1 VRFDATPDDLS
12 EGNMTIQR
20 PAGKTM
26 DNLAPDDRVKTCKF
40 IEMGTAFGLDGV
52 RCCCLGTFQSP
63 LIVTAEEIRSKA
75 VSYDLVVGRRKDLFA
90 AINGLADGPTGSC
103 TTCVHLKEAMYRDVS
118 FNYLGGESLPAG
130 FNIQHYTACNQY
142 CTYCC
147 FAQADSLIK
156 PQYNILDYLELFR
169 KEGKLRGNNWIDF
182 SGGEP
187 AMLENFD
194 EILNYLL
201 GHNMGTVV
209 VYSNASIFSQA
220 IYDALK
226 KNRIILTTS
235 LDTGMASTY
244 RKLRGANVFPKVIG
258 NLIRYRNSGTRR
270 LWLKY
275 VITDLNRTED
285 DLWGFVL
292 AMLAL
297 KPDRLLI
304 CPDFPYGDRQI
315 PEETVKFAA
324 RLWYVLEKLTGITPG
339 DYTIGYGDPK
349 WLQYRDD
356 LRNAI
361 QEVCGQ
367 KPLGTER
374 NVQALALPPV
384 SRAVTNRVSRMKQR
398 FWDSRLRNRLLP
410 TGSARA
416 KSAMLAWR
424 RTFGRFLVD

>member
-1 VRFDATPDDLS
+1 
-12 EGNMTIQR
+12 MTAQR
-20 PAGKTM
+20 PAAKTM
-26 DNLAPDDRVKTCKF
+26 DNLAPDDVVKTCKF

-75 VSYDLVVGRRKDLFA
+75 VTYDLVIRRRKDLFA

-103 TTCVHLKEAMYRDVS
+103 TTCVHLKEAKYRDVS
-118 FNYLGGESLPAG
+118 FDYVGGEPLPAG
-130 FNIQHYTACNQY
+130 FNIQHYTECNQR
-142 CTYCC
+142 CSYCC
-147 FAQADSLIK
+147 YAQADSLIK
-156 PQYNILDYLELFR
+156 PQYNILEYLELFR
-169 KEGKLRGNNWIDF
+169 KQGKLRGNNWIDF

-187 AMLENFD
+187 AMLEDFD
-194 EILNYLL
+194 KILDYLL
-201 GHNMGTVV
+201 ANDLGTVV

-244 RKLRGANVFPKVIG
+244 RRLRGSNVFPRVIV
-258 NLIRYRNSGTRR
+258 NLIKYRNSGTRR

-315 PEETVKFAA
+315 PEETVKFSA

-384 SRAVTNRVSRMKQR
+384 SRALTNRVSRMKQR
-398 FWDSRLRNRLLP
+398 LWDSRLRNRLLP

-424 RTFGRFLVD
+424 RTFGRLFVD